1 MRVALVFLTLLGGS
15 AQASPL
21 ELYGV
26 GLRGPARGVANIAGA
41 RDLFATFTTQRG

>member
-1 MRVALVFLTLLGGS
+1 MRVALVLLTLLGGS

-26 GLRGPARGVANIAGA
+26 GLRGPRAVSPTSPVR
-41 RDLFATFTTQRG
+41 ATFLRRFTTQRG